1 MEGCFNMGKI
11 VNTHGVKGEIKIYP
25 YTDDLDKFEFFDY
38 LYIEGFGKAKY
49 LIESSRVHKNMVLL
63 KFKGYDDINKIT
75 ELLNK
80 NVYIERKD
88 SPDDGEGHYVV
99 DLIGCEILD
108 ENGDLLGH
116 LKDVLQNT
124 AQDLYE
130 IKKVS
135 DGKIFYIPVVD
146 EFVKQID
153 IKQKK
158 ITVHLIEGMME
169 WGFIS

>member
-1 MEGCFNMGKI
+1 M
-11 VNTHGVKGEIKIYP
+11 
-25 YTDDLDKFEFFDY
+25 
-38 LYIEGFGKAKY
+38 
-49 LIESSRVHKNMVLL
+49 
-63 KFKGYDDINKIT
+63 
-75 ELLNK
+75 
-80 NVYIERKD
+80 
-88 SPDDGEGHYVV
+88 
-99 DLIGCEILD
+99 D

-169 WGFIS
+169 